1 MTNVKPIA
9 FLFPGQ
15 ASQYA
20 GLGKELYD
28 NFEVVRD
35 TFKISSLVLGTDI
48 ADLCFNG
55 TDEEL
60 SLTSNTQP
68 VILTVS
74 ISAWRAFYEA
84 TCGNVNVI
92 GMAGHSLGEYSALV
106 ISGVISFED
115 ALNIVRLRGMAMQEA
130 ADNAGDTMM
139 AAIIGLSNE
148 QINTICDEPIEDDA
162 LNIANYNSPKQVVI
176 SGHSRSV
183 LAAGEK
189 VQKLK
194 GKLIPLKVSA
204 PFHSSIMKPVESI
217 LSKQFE
223 NTRFHKPGI
232 PVIKNIDAM
241 PYRGASEVP
250 KSLSLQV
257 TSPVLWDVSVNS
269 LIRMGAQELYVPCP
283 SQVIVNLMRQIN
295 KSIPVYGFD
304 DLKTLTKAINQ
315 VR

>member
-15 ASQYA
+15 ASEFADGYQ
-20 GLGKELYD
+20 ELYD
-28 NFEVVRD
+28 KYQVVRD
-35 TFKISSLVLGTDI
+35 TFKISSLVLGIDI

-55 TDEEL
+55 TDEDL

-68 VILTVS
+68 VILTAS
-74 ISAWRAFYEA
+74 IAAWRVFYEETA
-84 TCGNVNVI
+84 GKINVI

-106 ISGVISFED
+106 VSGVISFED
-115 ALNIVRLRGMAMQEA
+115 AISIVRLRGLAMQEA
-130 ADNAGDTMM
+130 ADKAGDTMM
-139 AAIIGLSNE
+139 AAIIGLSYD
-148 QINTICDEPIEDDA
+148 QINTICDEPIEGDV
-162 LNIANYNSPKQVVI
+162 LSIANYNSPKQVVI

-189 VQKLK
+189 VRKLK

-204 PFHSSIMKPVESI
+204 PFHSSIMEPVESV
-217 LSKQFE
+217 LLKQFE
-223 NTRFHKPGI
+223 NTNFHKPRI
-232 PVIKNIDAM
+232 PVIKNTDAM
-241 PYRGASEVP
+241 PYRGAWEVP
-250 KSLSLQV
+250 QTLSYQA

-283 SQVIVNLMRQIN
+283 SKVIVNLMRQID
-295 KSIPVYGFD
+295 KSIPVYGID
-304 DLKTLTKAINQ
+304 DLKTLTAAINQ